1 MLVLLDGFDAH
12 PLSRQQSLI
21 AWGITRWGH
30 ELEVSMTTTKEEPSS
45 EVTETESIF
54 YLFYKDI
61 LIYNKK
67 KTLWHIELL
76 FFTLICSFTM
86 WINKMNQ
93 QKTRFLITLK
103 IIFNKQTYLTPAEK
117 LITGKKRPSTL
128 KFSNMPWTGW
138 PLIRK
143 EILGTLRSKQQ
154 LTTSSAARVCALG
167 EATWRGTVPERQ
179 STEWRSHKNRIYS
192 FIANT

>member
-1 MLVLLDGFDAH
+1 MGEGQGGTQQVAHTIEVMLVLLDGFNAH

-67 KTLWHIELL
+67 N
-76 FFTLICSFTM
+76 FM
-86 WINKMNQ
+86 A
-93 QKTRFLITLK
+93 
-103 IIFNKQTYLTPAEK
+103 Y
-117 LITGKKRPSTL
+117 
-128 KFSNMPWTGW
+128 
-138 PLIRK
+138 
-143 EILGTLRSKQQ
+143 
-154 LTTSSAARVCALG
+154 
-167 EATWRGTVPERQ
+167 
-179 STEWRSHKNRIYS
+179 
-192 FIANT
+192 